1 MGVWASERESDCENA
16 FYHRHELRTVS
27 IITSAIGMKLLSISH
42 RKLHKHA
49 RTHSFHIRFEQK
61 KQQQQRWWWQ
71 QQRHQQQIMAINHT
85 NVEKKSCY
93 RNSSIQLTER
103 ASEREAAEFWFV
115 VCARCDSFGR
125 TMLSLCLL
133 VRTCIFFSFL
143 LSGLLWVCLWALCH
157 CFIHRFLRF
166 FLCTTNATRIMI
178 MIMMVVVNVVV
189 GGGGGTM
196 ITLMNA

>member
-85 NVEKKSCY
+85 NVEEKSCY
-93 RNSSIQLTER
+93 RNSSIPLWVLVCCMRVAIPLGGRCYLYVCWYVLVSFSLFFFLVCCECVCER
-103 ASEREAAEFWFV
+103 CVTASFIAFY
-115 VCARCDSFGR
+115 DSFCVPR
-125 TMLSLCLL
+125 TL
-133 VRTCIFFSFL
+133 
-143 LSGLLWVCLWALCH
+143 H
-157 CFIHRFLRF
+157 E
-166 FLCTTNATRIMI
+166 
-178 MIMMVVVNVVV
+178 
-189 GGGGGTM
+189 
-196 ITLMNA
+196 